1 MEVKNSLTEQVGGSH
16 YKKLS
21 MQPIE
26 LIVKAKLSFIQGNIV
41 KYITRYEY
49 KNGIEDIN
57 KCIHYA
63 NLAMDLNDTGPE
75 HKMLNIA
82 YSYCSVNKLSAP
94 QINVI
99 TACVQD
105 DYYAVIKH
113 CKKLIKHLLTP
124 TAV

>member
-1 MEVKNSLTEQVGGSH
+1 MEVKDLLVEHIGCSH

-26 LIVKAKLSFIQGNIV
+26 LIVKAKLSFIQGNII
-41 KYITRYEY
+41 KYITMYKY
-49 KNGIEDIN
+49 KNGVEDIN

-63 NLAMDLNDTGPE
+63 NLAIDLNDTGPK

-94 QINVI
+94 QTNVI
-99 TACVQD
+99 MACVQD
-105 DYYAVIKH
+105 DYYSVIRH
-113 CKKLIKHLLTP
+113 CKHLVKLESK
-124 TAV
+124 V

>member
-1 MEVKNSLTEQVGGSH
+1 MEVKDSLVERVGGSH

-26 LIVKAKLSFIQGNIV
+26 LIVKAKLSFIQGNII
-41 KYITRYEY
+41 KYITMYKY
-49 KNGIEDIN
+49 KNGVEDIN
-57 KCIHYA
+57 KCIRYA
-63 NLAMDLNDTGPE
+63 NLAIDLSDTGPE

-99 TACVQD
+99 MACVQD
-105 DYYAVIKH
+105 DYYSVIRH
-113 CKKLIKHLLTP
+113 CKRLIKLESK
-124 TAV
+124 V

>member
-1 MEVKNSLTEQVGGSH
+1 MGVKDSLAEQVGGSH

-26 LIVKAKLSFIQGNIV
+26 FIVKAKLSFIQGNIV
-41 KYITRYEY
+41 KYITRYKY
-49 KNGIEDIN
+49 KNGVEDIN

-63 NLAMDLNDTGPE
+63 NLAIDLNDAGPK
-75 HKMLNIA
+75 HKMLNVA
-82 YSYCSVNKLSAP
+82 YSYCSVNKLSAL

-105 DYYAVIKH
+105 DYYSVIRH
-113 CKKLIKHLLTP
+113 CKRLIKLESK
-124 TAV
+124 V